1 MAKEKPNTYRISRIL
16 KRLLGFGF
24 ADSFQK
30 GDVSPEGLQ
39 QAKDYSSSHGPISLL
54 HPNGE
59 TAEGDPGPSEYI
71 QYQKELQAK
80 RHLDSPHQPKI
91 PGKILRLPPQR
102 FFESDSEE

>member
-1 MAKEKPNTYRISRIL
+1 MAKEKPDSYRVSRIL

-30 GDVSPEGLQ
+30 GNVSPDGMQ

-59 TAEGDPGPSEYI
+59 TPEGDATSNEYI

-80 RHLDSPHQPKI
+80 RLIDTPHQPKA
-91 PGKILRLPPQR
+91 PGKILRLPPQQY
-102 FFESDSEE
+102 FESESDE